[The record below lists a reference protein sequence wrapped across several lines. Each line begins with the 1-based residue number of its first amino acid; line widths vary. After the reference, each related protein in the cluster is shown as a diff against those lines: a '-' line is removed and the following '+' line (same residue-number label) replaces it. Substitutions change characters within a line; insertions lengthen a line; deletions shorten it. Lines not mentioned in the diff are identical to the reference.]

1 MTIVPSCVSDERVQR
16 LILESSTAS
25 WSLNHC
31 RPLIVKPCK
40 TRLHFKWVALLIT
53 AWTSTVVQTLVTTQV
68 RSRHYSVHIPGHL
81 FGFFVGSF
89 LSSAHPHL
97 LRLFKPIYFPFCIIW
112 SISHTQAEHPGLPMA
127 RRHCPHPV
135 IPCDKSLCMQP
146 FYRVGRVV

>member
-1 MTIVPSCVSDERVQR
+1 MDNESTTSRHRVARPTWGNQSPRIAFHWGQSKRHLMTIVPSCVSDERVQR

-97 LRLFKPIYFPFCIIW
+97 LRLFKPIYFPFCIILVYFT
-112 SISHTQAEHPGLPMA
+112 HT
-127 RRHCPHPV
+127 
-135 IPCDKSLCMQP
+135 S
-146 FYRVGRVV
+146 